1 MAGNLNWTTYAKWAA
16 TAILIIGTGVN
27 SLGFYP
33 LGPIILAVGG
43 FIWLAVSLAWREP
56 SLIITNAVMSITG
69 VMGLLWRYLG

>member
-1 MAGNLNWTTYAKWAA
+1 MAGNLNWTTPAKWIA

-33 LGPIILAVGG
+33 LGPIILATGG

-69 VMGLLWRYLG
+69 VIGILYKML

>member
-1 MAGNLNWTTYAKWAA
+1 MARNLKWTEYAKWTA
-16 TAILIIGTGVN
+16 TAILIIGTGIN

-33 LGPIILAVGG
+33 LGPIVLAVGG

-69 VMGLLWRYLG
+69 VMGILYKML